1 MSKIN
6 EKDFIETYEKAYFKG
21 NSKPDGIPKLNQTS
35 CETEK
40 NIESLLKRDKY
51 ELKDLIY
58 IVGWKA
64 GTLDENTGKP
74 REYNGNYV
82 NGYGK
87 PIEEKALNMYLEK
100 FTTTTAK
107 VQEIRQKIENKNTL
121 PPDVYEDMLQ
131 DVPTNFGCVY
141 ILNLLSFISKG
152 EMPIYDQFAHR
163 AVKALFIS
171 TYLTKDDP
179 NTNPY
184 KIKPDQI
191 FIGAAPSKT
200 DTKTVIKMYNEYLW
214 LLNIVFGQKNI
225 CRCLDRALW
234 VYGHYK
240 NP

>member
-21 NSKPDGIPKLNQTS
+21 NSKPDGIPRLNQTS
-35 CETEK
+35 CEIETY
-40 NIESLLKRDKY
+40 IESLLNKPEEY
-51 ELKDLIY
+51 TTQELLE
-58 IVGWKA
+58 IVSWKA
-64 GTLDENTGKP
+64 GNLKELGQPIKCST
-74 REYNGNYV
+74 
-82 NGYGK
+82 GYGISINK
-87 PIEEKALNMYLEK
+87 EQLEK
-100 FTTTTAK
+100 YLASINQKADDIRNKAK
-107 VQEIRQKIENKNTL
+107 NPDNATL
-121 PPDVYEDMLQ
+121 LDIYANMLQ

-171 TYLTKDDP
+171 AYLTKDDP
-179 NTNPY
+179 NTDPY

-200 DTKTVIKMYNEYLW
+200 DVKAVIKMYNEYLW
-214 LLNIVFGQKNI
+214 LLNAVFGKKNI
-225 CRCLDRALW
+225 SRSLDRALW